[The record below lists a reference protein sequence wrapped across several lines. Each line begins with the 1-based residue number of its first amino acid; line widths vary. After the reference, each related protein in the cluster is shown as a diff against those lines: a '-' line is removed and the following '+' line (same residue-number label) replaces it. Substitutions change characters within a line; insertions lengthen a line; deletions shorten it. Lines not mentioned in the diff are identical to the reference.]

1 MFWYLVKS
9 RILLKFF
16 GLESN
21 GTLWP
26 TSRAHNFGLKCG
38 TGHRFCTRAPS
49 NAPINILKDE
59 NLADCPF
66 KCLSCILFLANM
78 YILNHVWNRRIFFLF
93 LIVSYS
99 TSNVFAASS
108 YYISFLEP
116 KVPTHASKIAHCLEE
131 EVEIFGS
138 KMKLFEIMHIH

>member
-26 TSRAHNFGLKCG
+26 TSRAHNFGLKWG
-38 TGHRFCTRAPS
+38 TGHRFCTWAPS
-49 NAPINILKDE
+49 NAPINILKDK

-66 KCLSCILFLANM
+66 KNTVNINQIYVSNSSCIFCPIQVKYYYLSFMIKLRYSVCPQICPILFASPLTHHCLHLLP
-78 YILNHVWNRRIFFLF
+78 LNEVRIFGP
-93 LIVSYS
+93 S
-99 TSNVFAASS
+99 
-108 YYISFLEP
+108 E
-116 KVPTHASKIAHCLEE
+116 KQKH
-131 EVEIFGS
+131 
-138 KMKLFEIMHIH
+138 

>member
-1 MFWYLVKS
+1 MHEFLEMFWYLVKS

-49 NAPINILKDE
+49 NAPINILKDK

-66 KCLSCILFLANM
+66 KNCNQWNKHLFLGTYAWKGYTLGNQR
-78 YILNHVWNRRIFFLF
+78 ILIFHTLF
-93 LIVSYS
+93 
-99 TSNVFAASS
+99 
-108 YYISFLEP
+108 P
-116 KVPTHASKIAHCLEE
+116 KNKISKIVLATKNFFCTKVHRYL
-131 EVEIFGS
+131 S
-138 KMKLFEIMHIH
+138 NKQ